1 MPRKTQQLISVSEI
15 PTTLRLQ
22 ALLPVWKHLIL
33 NIPDSLS
40 LRRMSLPSL
49 VKMLSFCSFPPVS
62 PAAMSV
68 YILAHLGQE
77 D

>member
-1 MPRKTQQLISVSEI
+1 MPRKTQPLISVSEI
-15 PTTLRLQ
+15 TTTLGLQ
-22 ALLPVWKHLIL
+22 ALLPVWKHL
-33 NIPDSLS
+33 IPDSLS

-49 VKMLSFCSFPPVS
+49 VKMLSFCSFSPVS
-62 PAAMSV
+62 PAAVSV